1 MAKQPEEQASELI
14 VEETSATSVYAP
26 RHKRSS
32 ISLRI
37 LAAGAVMAFS
47 IWASSVIMTLLFAV
61 LTAYFLDPPVTLL
74 ERIRIPRALGALVVL
89 LLALSVICGLG
100 YLMYDRVENFASDW
114 PRYATVLR
122 SVANNVEKR
131 IARIETRVQEITP
144 TEPRNART
152 PTVSVEQ
159 QRPVRSLLFQGLG
172 SLYGTLLFISF
183 VPFLIYFMLAGK
195 KQILNL
201 TLDLFPDGH
210 RDQAKDTLDEMSVVL
225 RGYVAGNILVA
236 IILVLV
242 SWGFFSFM
250 GLDYPFMAGLVSG
263 LLNLV
268 PYLGLVLSWLPPFVI
283 GMGQYDHIG
292 PYVTIAI
299 TLTVLH
305 ILTLNLLIPAIIG
318 RRVHLNALAVTMA
331 LLFWGWAWGAMGLIL
346 AIPIVATAKVIFDH
360 VDGMQPIGRWL
371 GSA

>member
-1 MAKQPEEQASELI
+1 
-14 VEETSATSVYAP
+14 
-26 RHKRSS
+26 
-32 ISLRI
+32 
-37 LAAGAVMAFS
+37 
-47 IWASSVIMTLLFAV
+47 MTLLFAV

-74 ERIRIPRALGALVVL
+74 ERIRVPRALGALVVL
-89 LLALSVICGLG
+89 LLAFSLIGGLG

-114 PRYATVLR
+114 PRYSTVLR
-122 SVANNVEKR
+122 GVASNVEKR
-131 IARIETRVQEITP
+131 INRIETRVQEITP
-144 TEPRNART
+144 PETRTARANT
-152 PTVSVEQ
+152 ISVEQ

-183 VPFLIYFMLAGK
+183 VPFLIFFMLAQK
-195 KQILNL
+195 KKILQV
-201 TLDLFPDGH
+201 TLDLFPETQRGRASD
-210 RDQAKDTLDEMSVVL
+210 ALDEMSVML
-225 RGYVAGNILVA
+225 RGYVAGNALVA
-236 IILVLV
+236 VILVLV
-242 SWGFFSFM
+242 SWAFFSVM

-268 PYLGLVLSWLPPFVI
+268 PYLGLLLSWLPPFVI
-283 GMGQYDHIG
+283 GMGQWNNLG
-292 PYVTIAI
+292 PYVTIAA

-305 ILTLNLLIPAIIG
+305 IITLNILIPAIIG

-360 VDGMQPIGRWL
+360 VEGMEPVGRWL

>member
-1 MAKQPEEQASELI
+1 MANQSDGPANESQPVRS
-14 VEETSATSVYAP
+14 VEETVLP
-26 RHKRSS
+26 NRRRRSTPS
-32 ISLRI
+32 QRL
-37 LAAGAVMAFS
+37 LAAGVIIAFS
-47 IWASSVIMTLLFAV
+47 IWASSVVMTLLFAV
-61 LTAYFLDPPVTLL
+61 LTAYFLDPPVTWL
-74 ERIRIPRALGALVVL
+74 ERVRVPRALGAVVVL
-89 LLALSVICGLG
+89 LLGFAVIGGLG

-122 SVANNVEKR
+122 GFAGNIEKR

-144 TEPRNART
+144 TEPRNPRT
-152 PTVSVEQ
+152 QTVSVEQ

-183 VPFLIYFMLAGK
+183 VPFLIYFMLARK
-195 KQILNL
+195 KQILQL
-201 TLDLFPDGH
+201 TLELFPPPQ
-210 RDQAKDTLDEMSVVL
+210 RDRAGDALDEMSRML
-225 RGYVAGNILVA
+225 RGYVAGNVLVA

-242 SWGFFSFM
+242 SWAFFSLM

-263 LLNLV
+263 LLNLI

-283 GMGQYDHIG
+283 GMGQWNDLG
-292 PYVTIAI
+292 PYVAIAA

-305 ILTLNLLIPAIIG
+305 IITLNLLIPAIIG

-360 VDGMQPIGRWL
+360 IDGMQPVGRWL